1 MEINLKSRNI
11 QADILETIS
20 DGRLWSIK
28 QIADKVE
35 VHYSTVYRHI
45 QALSYRFKIITFSG
59 GANVGGV
66 RLILK
71 KNIDIDYLSME
82 DLTLIINIL
91 SDIKNKSNGI
101 KKLIFDLSK
110 NLNNLK
116 TEKKGV

>member
-1 MEINLKSRNI
+1 MRSRNI

-20 DGRLWSIK
+20 DGRLWSIR
-28 QIADKVE
+28 QIADKIE
-35 VHYSTVYRHI
+35 AHYSTVYRHI

-71 KNIDIDYLSME
+71 KNIDIDSLTIE
-82 DLTLIINIL
+82 DLTLIITIL

-110 NLNNLK
+110 NLNEL
-116 TEKKGV
+116 KKGKEGE